1 MQFLK
6 RGLMIAG
13 AFALVAML
21 LTLAAPKRVHAA
33 VATLVQVANTI
44 GNPAITQDTS
54 KTASQ
59 IVNLR
64 CAAWSGHNGYCER
77 IINGTG
83 TFQVPSGQ
91 TLVVT
96 SIVITPPDAASGE
109 QDVTLIEGGFFPQE
123 IHTLRVTNEATTQF
137 VYPSGILYLS
147 GANVI
152 VTSDASMVSSATLY
166 LNGYLTTN

>member
-109 QDVTLIEGGFFPQE
+109 QDVTLIEGALE